1 MSEGVREEVE
11 SLRALDLEGLRS
23 RWRERYG
30 IPPALR
36 SVELLRHLLAWR
48 IQAEA
53 IGGLDAK
60 TRRLLKTRAPV
71 RREGRSLGVGA
82 RITRQWQ
89 GRTIEVVVE
98 QEGFRWDGKR
108 YASLSAIATEIAG
121 TRWNG
126 PRFFGLRNPA

>member
-1 MSEGVREEVE
+1 MSQCVQEEIE
-11 SLRALDLEGLRS
+11 SLHALDLEGLRA

-30 IPPALR
+30 SPPALR

-48 IQAEA
+48 MQAEA
-53 IGGLDAK
+53 MGGLDAK
-60 TRRLLKTRAPV
+60 TRRLLKARSPV
-71 RREGRSLGVGA
+71 RREGRSLGIGA

-98 QEGFRWDGKR
+98 QEGFRWEGR
-108 YASLSAIATEIAG
+108 GYASLSAIATEVAG